1 MSAPNKEVNLLLV
14 VLKSKISSTMSA
26 PNKEVNLLLVVI
38 KSHLKVYAEQGSMP
52 LVGFHI
58 ISKSHRIIMPNK
70 EVSLLLALVP
80 NKVVSLLL
88 DDQ

>member
-1 MSAPNKEVNLLLV
+1 MFAPNKEVNLLLV
-14 VLKSKISSTMSA
+14 IV
-26 PNKEVNLLLVVI
+26 
-38 KSHLKVYAEQGSMP
+38 KSHLNVYAEQGRNLLLAFIS
-52 LVGFHI
+52 FQN
-58 ISKSHRIIMPNK
+58 ISKYMPNKEVCLLLAFVSSQNLIIMPNK

>member
-1 MSAPNKEVNLLLV
+1 MFAPNKEVNLLLV
-14 VLKSKISSTMSA
+14 IL
-26 PNKEVNLLLVVI
+26 

-88 DDQ
+88 DVQ